1 MSRSQFWVMLAYMAL
16 LCLGTLAVDPVD
28 SFRSRSTPTSSPTDP
43 ARASW
48 HSSPIPQA
56 AGCSV
61 VEAEIEFGRRIGG
74 GANPPESELFTQIR
88 DVEIG
93 SESYTYVL
101 DAGEARV
108 QVYDTEGGFSHR
120 FGRRGQG
127 PGEFRTPVA
136 MAVADSSVYVLDGG
150 AGLQVFSKEGNYR
163 RRIRIDS
170 VPRLAA
176 PVSIDVSDG
185 VIYLGLSYVSL
196 PNASPEPPLYGVL
209 SLKTTTDDRQFF
221 GSVTSSDLREGSYR
235 NIPTINRKV
244 AAEGGRVAVADDW
257 HREISVLSSGGEE
270 IGTFDGCLPIDPNAE
285 GRPETAAEGR
295 VGGWRVTG
303 DIDPVGQTHFAR
315 FVSYASPERD
325 IPQMVEV
332 FDAES
337 LTGRVV
343 RIPPAG
349 NQWRRFT
356 TAAIQGRRIV
366 FASLFDGT
374 VQWATLPGEV
384 FAQSGQG
391 ARRR

>member
-1 MSRSQFWVMLAYMAL
+1 MSRSEFWVMLAYMAL
-16 LCLGTLAVDPVD
+16 LYLGTLAVDPVD
-28 SFRSRSTPTSSPTDP
+28 SFHSRSTPTWSPTDP
-43 ARASW
+43 AWARW
-48 HSSPIPQA
+48 HSSRIPQA
-56 AGCSV
+56 EGCSV

-74 GANPPESELFTQIR
+74 GANPPESELFTRIV

-93 SESYTYVL
+93 SEGHTYVL
-101 DAGEARV
+101 DAGEARI
-108 QVYDTEGGFSHR
+108 QVYDTEGSFSHR
-120 FGRRGQG
+120 FGGRGQG

-136 MAVADSSVYVLDGG
+136 MAVGDSSVYVLDGG
-150 AGLQVFSKEGNYR
+150 AGLQVFSKEGGYR
-163 RRIRIDS
+163 RLIRLDYL
-170 VPRLAA
+170 PQLAS

-185 VIYLGLSYVSL
+185 SIYLGLRYVSL
-196 PNASPEPPLYGVL
+196 PNASPEPRLYGVL
-209 SLKTTTDDRQFF
+209 ILNTGTDARQFV
-221 GSVTSSDLREGSYR
+221 GSVTSSDLQEGSYR
-235 NIPTINRKV
+235 NIPTIRREV
-244 AAEGGRVAVADDW
+244 AAVGGRVAVADNW

-285 GRPETAAEGR
+285 DRPETAAEGR
-295 VGGWRVTG
+295 VGGWGVTG

-332 FDAES
+332 FDSES
-337 LTGRVV
+337 LTGRAV

-384 FAQSGQG
+384 FVQSGQED
-391 ARRR
+391 RRR